1 MKLEN
6 GRAWGEVRAEMESF
20 KELDFDWK
28 GGRLPSYIYYLD
40 EELLNIQREAY
51 AMYMVENGLGKGRAF
66 PSLARMEDE
75 VIRRGFVLLGG
86 SEHSGGIF
94 TSGGTESI
102 LLAVKA
108 AREWAKRIGK
118 KRPYKLLL
126 SETGHPA
133 FNRAAGLMEI
143 EVERFPMREHDFKFD
158 LEQLN
163 GALGDRVIMI
173 VGSAPSYAAGT
184 FDEIA
189 ALGEIAL
196 KHDLWLHVDA
206 CVGGFLAPFS
216 RMNGKSIPDFDLRV
230 PGVRSLSADIHKYG
244 FAAKGASL
252 VLFASTD
259 DKVRALRLDWAR
271 GTYQSESNQGT
282 RAGGAVATAYAV
294 MNVLGN
300 DGYKRLAKITLET
313 VERLTAGIDAIE
325 GLEVIRPYEL
335 CIFAY
340 KSAGPGIEINAV
352 ADEMGKKGWF
362 IGRSQRPAPSIQMT
376 VNPVHAKI
384 CDEYL
389 ADLSES
395 VAAVR
400 KHGLKSQFDKN
411 LCRNWSGSL
420 YRPDARSPG
429 CLSKRPCASF
439 ACSAATSPPGRG
451 AQDSWARA
459 CQQERAGARRC
470 ASRVTRVAPSPIWR
484 WRIQM
489 ASGAPTKPPRS
500 LPIRSL
506 AYSTRWRWRRRISA
520 SLWTSFWDG
529 AACSSTRPAM
539 RSMRCL
545 PVTPPARPC
554 SSRAAIPTF

>member
-6 GRAWGEVRAEMESF
+6 GRAWDEVRAEMESF

-75 VIRRGFVLLGG
+75 VIRRGLMLLGG
-86 SEHSGGIF
+86 SEQSGGIF

-143 EVERFPMREHDFKFD
+143 EVERLPMREHDFKFD
-158 LEQLN
+158 LEELN
-163 GALGDRVIMI
+163 GALDERVIMI
-173 VGSAPSYAAGT
+173 VGSAPNYAAGT

-206 CVGGFLAPFS
+206 CVGGFLAPFA
-216 RMNGKSIPDFDLRV
+216 RMNGKSIPDFDLSVR
-230 PGVRSLSADIHKYG
+230 GVKSLSADIHKYG

-252 VLFASTD
+252 LLFASAD
-259 DKVRALRLDWAR
+259 DKKFAHFALDWAR

-362 IGRSQRPAPSIQMT
+362 IGRSQRPAPSIQMA
-376 VNPVHAKI
+376 VNPVHAKT

-395 VAAVR
+395 VATVR
-400 KHGLKSQFDKN
+400 RHGLKSQFDK
-411 LCRNWSGSL
+411 
-420 YRPDARSPG
+420 
-429 CLSKRPCASF
+429 
-439 ACSAATSPPGRG
+439 
-451 AQDSWARA
+451 
-459 CQQERAGARRC
+459 
-470 ASRVTRVAPSPIWR
+470 
-484 WRIQM
+484 
-489 ASGAPTKPPRS
+489 
-500 LPIRSL
+500 
-506 AYSTRWRWRRRISA
+506 STY
-520 SLWTSFWDG
+520 
-529 AACSSTRPAM
+529 
-539 RSMRCL
+539 
-545 PVTPPARPC
+545 
-554 SSRAAIPTF
+554 